1 MEVVNLQKKM
11 SEFTAGLS
19 YEKLADHIVKDT
31 KYRLLDWVG
40 SALAGCD
47 YLQSNIIREL
57 VTSNGGVAQ
66 ASILKS
72 SVRVPVAQ
80 AALANG
86 IIGHVVEFDDGHRK
100 AVAHPGAVT
109 IPVALSMAEAY
120 GKNGKELITSIVA
133 GYDVLIRLGSTVNPS
148 HYKIW
153 HTTGTC
159 GTFAAAATAA
169 NILGLNEQQ
178 TSMAFGIAGTMACG
192 SRETFGTHAKP
203 LNAGHA
209 CQSGVQ
215 AVILA
220 SMGFTGPENLVGA
233 AQGFIKATSLE
244 TDTAYLEDINDGNI
258 VSDSAFFK
266 VYASC
271 GHTNS
276 PLNIIFDLMTT
287 ESIELDKIV
296 DIRID
301 TYKVAVD
308 VTGEFKNRTEDEA
321 KFSTPYCVAAALLY
335 GKITLDEFKE
345 ECLKNPQLAK
355 IAKTVHLHE
364 DPIATNQ
371 FPGGR
376 KAKVEIKMS
385 NGKCYT
391 KSIEA
396 TDDSPDYLAVE
407 RKFMALT
414 QGIMSEQRAL
424 EIKNIVMN
432 IEKVKSVTE
441 LTNLLK

>member
-1 MEVVNLQKKM
+1 
-11 SEFTAGLS
+11 
-19 YEKLADHIVKDT
+19 
-31 KYRLLDWVG
+31 
-40 SALAGCD
+40 
-47 YLQSNIIREL
+47 
-57 VTSNGGVAQ
+57 
-66 ASILKS
+66 
-72 SVRVPVAQ
+72 
-80 AALANG
+80 
-86 IIGHVVEFDDGHRK
+86 
-100 AVAHPGAVT
+100 
-109 IPVALSMAEAY
+109 
-120 GKNGKELITSIVA
+120 
-133 GYDVLIRLGSTVNPS
+133 
-148 HYKIW
+148 
-153 HTTGTC
+153 
-159 GTFAAAATAA
+159 
-169 NILGLNEQQ
+169 
-178 TSMAFGIAGTMACG
+178 
-192 SRETFGTHAKP
+192 
-203 LNAGHA
+203 
-209 CQSGVQ
+209 
-215 AVILA
+215 
-220 SMGFTGPENLVGA
+220 
-233 AQGFIKATSLE
+233 
-244 TDTAYLEDINDGNI
+244 
-258 VSDSAFFK
+258 
-266 VYASC
+266 
-271 GHTNS
+271 
-276 PLNIIFDLMTT
+276 MTT